1 MLYSGKYQN
10 KTSVKPTKKVKSNV
24 KKSVKPKMFKT
35 AKKSVS
41 KSGCVEQTTKKYQ
54 ERRSPAYPANKC
66 CGQIKKG
73 KDGLMY
79 KSRSDKNGVCTWKKH
94 SGIKLR
100 RRVPLS
106 EEQLTSLY
114 KNRYRH
120 DISRL
125 EEYLEQHDNKHL
137 RGRLDY
143 LRKELIRL
151 LDKEVDD
158 MPLQPLRLVRH

>member
-1 MLYSGKYQN
+1 M
-10 KTSVKPTKKVKSNV
+10 
-24 KKSVKPKMFKT
+24 
-35 AKKSVS
+35 
-41 KSGCVEQTTKKYQ
+41 E
-54 ERRSPAYPANKC
+54 
-66 CGQIKKG
+66 
-73 KDGLMY
+73 
-79 KSRSDKNGVCTWKKH
+79 KH

-120 DISRL
+120 EISRL
-125 EEYLEQHDNKHL
+125 EEYLEQHDNKHR

-151 LDKEVDD
+151 LDKEVDN
-158 MPLQPLRLVRH
+158 MPLEPLRLVRH